1 MSMAFPSDSN
11 QLPVDLGFAGTRG
24 LWRGVFDAALEA
36 MLVADNDGYY
46 REVNPA
52 ACVLLDRPRHQLIGR
67 CIADFLPPD
76 TDFEAVW
83 QAFLAAGQ
91 MRGEQVLR
99 LDSGVVKQVEF
110 AATAHVYPNY
120 HLSILRDVTDRKQ
133 IEAERDALAEQLE
146 RRVLTKAE
154 KLRQIENA
162 LRSQQ
167 QRTDSILNSLE
178 CVVWSL
184 HPESLELLYVNASAE
199 RLYGHSTEAFAAN
212 PSLWLHGI
220 YPDDWPRLKSQL
232 ERLWL
237 GERFD
242 QEYRICR
249 ANGDLCWVR
258 SLASLVRDAAGQ
270 AIRIDG
276 TTADISDRKQME
288 LALQDHQATQQAI
301 LGAIPDLLMRVND
314 QGQILDLISGGEIT
328 LYGPIAPDRR
338 QSIYTGF
345 PKALADRRLHYVRQA
360 LQTGQRQR
368 YDHVLDIDREL
379 RHEESRIVPINDHEV
394 LIIVRDITERKRAEA
409 SQAELNQ
416 KLKQLNAELN
426 RMATVDGLT
435 QIANRRRFDQTL
447 DHEWQRAC
455 RQQQFLGLILCDIDY
470 FKPYNDNYGHLA
482 GDDCLRQVAQVLQSV
497 VRRPGDLVA
506 RYGGEEFVLLLPNT
520 TPEGAMQVVERIQQ
534 DMARHCFP
542 HAYSPLGPVLT
553 LSFGIA
559 CHCPTPQEHS
569 ARELIH
575 RADLAL
581 YAAKNQGRNRY
592 VISPDK
598 S

>member
-1 MSMAFPSDSN
+1 
-11 QLPVDLGFAGTRG
+11 
-24 LWRGVFDAALEA
+24 
-36 MLVADNDGYY
+36 MLVADNQGYY
-46 REVNPA
+46 LEVNPA
-52 ACVLLDRPRHQLIGR
+52 ACALLDRPRHQLIGR
-67 CIADFLPPD
+67 CIADFLPPG
-76 TDFEAVW
+76 TDFAAAW

-91 MRGEQVLR
+91 LRGEQVLR

-110 AATAHVYPNY
+110 AATAHIYPNY

-133 IEAERDALAEQLE
+133 AEAERDRLAEKLE
-146 RRVLTKAE
+146 QRVLAKTE
-154 KLRQIENA
+154 KLRQVEVA

-184 HPESLELLYVNASAE
+184 HPHALELLYVNASAE
-199 RLYGHSTEAFAAN
+199 RLYGHSSEAFWAD
-212 PSLWLHGI
+212 PGLWLRCI
-220 YPDDWPRLKSQL
+220 YPDDLPGLRAHLQ
-232 ERLWL
+232 RLWQ

-242 QEYRICR
+242 REYRIRR
-249 ANGDLCWVR
+249 ADGTLCWVR
-258 SLASLVRDAAGQ
+258 SLASLARDATGQ

-276 TTADISDRKQME
+276 TTADISDRKRME
-288 LALQDHQATQQAI
+288 LVLQDHQATQEAI

-314 QGQILDLISGGEIT
+314 KGQILDLISGGEIT
-328 LYGPIAPDRR
+328 LYGPIAPDKR

-345 PKALADRRLHYVRQA
+345 PKPLADQRFYYIQQA

-368 YDHVLDIDREL
+368 YDHVLEIDREL

-435 QIANRRRFDQTL
+435 QIANRRSFDQAL
-447 DHEWQRAC
+447 DREWQRAC

-482 GDDCLRQVAQVLQSV
+482 GDDCLRQVAQVLKSV
-497 VRRPGDLVA
+497 LRRPGDLVA

-520 TPEGAMQVVERIQQ
+520 TPEGAIQVVERIQQ
-534 DMARHCFP
+534 VMARYKFA
-542 HAYSPLGPVLT
+542 HAHSPLGPVLT

-581 YAAKNQGRNRY
+581 YAAKRQGRERY

-598 S
+598 IQQD